1 MITYM
6 TGHYTSPEPDDS
18 LGESKMEK
26 MISNKLQILIKKMR
40 TTAFIVLEPAL

>member
-18 LGESKMEK
+18 LGESKK
-26 MISNKLQILIKKMR
+26 MISNKLQILIKKMSM
-40 TTAFIVLEPAL
+40 TAFIVLEPAL